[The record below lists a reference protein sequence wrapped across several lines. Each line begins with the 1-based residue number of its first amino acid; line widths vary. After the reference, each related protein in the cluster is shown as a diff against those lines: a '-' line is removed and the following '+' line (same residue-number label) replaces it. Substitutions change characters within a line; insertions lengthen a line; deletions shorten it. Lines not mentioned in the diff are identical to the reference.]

1 MEMNQVPADRVI
13 ALLTQQLADM
23 HRENAILKVQVSM
36 LEEQANA
43 PVPVAS
49 LPPFPLPPVPSDTP
63 EAPAQ

>member
-36 LEEQANA
+36 LEEQAA
-43 PVPVAS
+43 TPVTAS
-49 LPPFPLPPVPSDTP
+49 IPFPPPVPAASDTP
-63 EAPAQ
+63 GEPAL